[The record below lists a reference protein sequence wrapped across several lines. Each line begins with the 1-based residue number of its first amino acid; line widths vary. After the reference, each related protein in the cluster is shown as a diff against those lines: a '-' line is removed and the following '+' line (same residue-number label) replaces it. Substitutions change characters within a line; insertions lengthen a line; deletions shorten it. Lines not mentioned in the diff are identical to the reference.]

1 MYVNPTEN
9 LNIYL
14 CDLNVSMSL
23 LRSVRNCEIFYGYFL
38 GLTLDGSWA
47 CVEITS
53 SGAGFLTKK
62 EQYFLHEK
70 KLQIWI

>member
-1 MYVNPTEN
+1 MNSAFVYVNPTEN

-38 GLTLDGSWA
+38 GLTLDVVGLEVGLVLKS
-47 CVEITS
+47 
-53 SGAGFLTKK
+53 
-62 EQYFLHEK
+62 H
-70 KLQIWI
+70 LQGQVS